1 MVNSRTA
8 LQLRPIYKGASL
20 LFLVQYS
27 AAVATI
33 TAAGELDL
41 PRVFQA
47 NQLLR
52 DLHSDHL

>member
-1 MVNSRTA
+1 
-8 LQLRPIYKGASL
+8 
-20 LFLVQYS
+20 VQYS

-41 PRVFQA
+41 LRVFQA

-52 DLHSDHL
+52 DLHSDPL